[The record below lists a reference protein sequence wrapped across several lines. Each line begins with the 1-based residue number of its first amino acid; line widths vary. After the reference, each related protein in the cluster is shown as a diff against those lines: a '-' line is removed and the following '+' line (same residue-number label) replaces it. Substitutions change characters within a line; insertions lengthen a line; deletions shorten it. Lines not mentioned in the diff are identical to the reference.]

1 MYVYLNNFIIVN
13 DFLYLNSDFLV
24 LMCDWAPGP
33 IQTNCAY
40 HALVDKK
47 SKDKNKENVSWWKKK
62 KDLISNTRHLSKD
75 ELKRI
80 ANDKGIKVLYEYS
93 VEKEGWMSNLQGG
106 CWNDNFKVLHWKNK
120 KPSTIVWGKTSRA
133 ILKKYIIYNMMS
145 YVRIFVILSV
155 DEGLTEIVWL
165 YFYLYRTVLISTS
178 IFWMAGESNQ

>member
-40 HALVDKK
+40 HALMDKK
-47 SKDKNKENVSWWKKK
+47 VRTKTKNMLVDVIK
-62 KDLISNTRHLSKD
+62 KDWISNTRHLSKD

-106 CWNDNFKVLHWKNK
+106 C
-120 KPSTIVWGKTSRA
+120 
-133 ILKKYIIYNMMS
+133 
-145 YVRIFVILSV
+145 
-155 DEGLTEIVWL
+155 
-165 YFYLYRTVLISTS
+165 
-178 IFWMAGESNQ
+178 